1 MNKLFVLFLLF
12 FSFSCTSSQK
22 SGDFEVNGHLQ
33 NAPDQKVYLEHI
45 PFDQNAPNI
54 LDTVEM
60 TNGKFSIKGSAAE
73 EGLYRI
79 RFDKNAGYLFI
90 NDEKKID
97 FTANG
102 NDSTVKTVK
111 FDSPASTSLNHLIL
125 SLDSIHL
132 NLMSDAQK
140 VKDYA
145 ALKNDSLSAQAQ
157 STFNANNEAYK
168 NFLVKTIKESK
179 SPIVA
184 LFALSYAQEVNI
196 DTLQNFLS
204 ELNKN
209 YPNNTSVNQVKTQID
224 AFALSQKAPQQGNSI
239 ALGKEAPELNLPDVD
254 GKPFKLSSLRGKYV
268 LVDFWASWCGPCRE
282 ENPNVVANYN
292 AFKNKN
298 FTVLGVSLD
307 KDKSAWLKAIKD
319 DHLDWKQI
327 SDLKFWNSEAAVLYN
342 IEGIPYNVLLD
353 PQGKIIAT
361 ELRGDALKAKL
372 TEVLK

>member
-1 MNKLFVLFLLF
+1 MLILFLVI
-12 FSFSCTSSQK
+12 FSFSCTSTQK
-22 SGDFEVNGHLQ
+22 SGDFEVSGHLQ
-33 NAPDQKVYLEHI
+33 NAPDQKVFLEHI
-45 PFDQNAPNI
+45 PFDNNAPNI
-54 LDTVEM
+54 LDTSEM
-60 TNGKFSIKGSAAE
+60 TNGKFTVKGSSTE

-90 NDEKKID
+90 NDEKKIN

-111 FDSPASTSLNHLIL
+111 FDSPASTSLNNLIL
-125 SLDSIHL
+125 SLDSIHTI
-132 NLMSDAQK
+132 LMDEAQK

-145 ALKNDSLSAQAQ
+145 ALRNDSISAQAE
-157 STFNANNEAYK
+157 SAYNASNESYK
-168 NFLVKTIKESK
+168 NFLVKTIKEAK

-184 LFALSYAQEVNI
+184 IFALSYAQEVDI
-196 DTLQNFLS
+196 DTLQNMLA
-204 ELNKN
+204 ELKKN
-209 YPNNTSVNQVKTQID
+209 YPENTSVNQVKTQID
-224 AFALSQKAPQQGNSI
+224 AFALSQKAPQQGGKI
-239 ALGKEAPELNLPDVD
+239 ALGMEAPELNLPDVD

-292 AFKNKN
+292 EFKNKN
-298 FTVLGVSLD
+298 FTILGVSLD

-319 DHLDWKQI
+319 DKLDWKQI
-327 SDLKFWNSEAAVLYN
+327 SDLKFWNSEAAALYN

-372 TEVLK
+372 SEVLN